1 MKSTR
6 EKILHTLLTYPG
18 STINELADSVGI
30 NGISI
35 RHHLTS
41 LEADDLVISSEE
53 RHGVGRP
60 RLIYSLTD
68 KGVEK
73 FPTSYLR
80 LTKRLIGTLKEK
92 MLEEEVESLFSEIG
106 VEIAQ
111 AHKEDLAGKPL
122 EVRIKT
128 LKQLLTREGFIIE
141 YEKGNDSYEISSLS
155 CPYYQVGKDY
165 PEICNLDMSLI
176 SEFLSSPVK
185 KVKCILDGDDRCS
198 YQISVINSG
207 E

>member
-6 EKILHTLLTYPG
+6 EKILHTLLSFPG
-18 STINELADSVGI
+18 STINDLADAVGI

-41 LEADDLVISSEE
+41 LEAEDLVISSEE

-80 LTKRLIGTLKEK
+80 LTKRLIGTLKDK
-92 MLEEEVESLFSEIG
+92 MSEEEVESLFGEIG
-106 VEIAQ
+106 IEIAQ
-111 AHKEDLAGKPL
+111 AHKDDLDGKPI
-122 EVRIKT
+122 EARIET

-155 CPYYQVGKDY
+155 CPYYQVGIDY
-165 PEICNLDMSLI
+165 PEICNLDMHLI
-176 SEFLSSPVK
+176 SEFLSAHVK
-185 KVKCILDGDDRCS
+185 KVTCILEGDERCT
-198 YQISVINSG
+198 YQVSV
-207 E
+207 